1 MALPDWIQQA
11 PKMTMPSPLAFIGLL
26 TLTWGTFAFF
36 RQATVYLLP
45 CKIQRYNSTDKGHT
59 GGNWALVTG
68 ATDGIGFGFS
78 QELCARGFNVILMG
92 RNEGKLQKR
101 AAELRQQFPSS
112 KVDTIIMEAVPVSS
126 TVDEIANGLSGKL
139 TVLINNVGGAGGD
152 WKPYLPFGEYKFEEA
167 QATIDKNA
175 VFMAQLTRALLPALS
190 RAERSLVLNVSSMA
204 SWGVPYICMYAAS
217 KGFVDSF
224 TRALQGECAAEKN
237 GVDVLGLRV
246 GQTSTPGYNQ
256 PVSWFIPTARVMAKA
271 GLDRVGCGKTI
282 VWGYFW
288 HWLQGLSFYVLPRFV
303 LVKAMAKKMMAL
315 KKEEEAKSKRS

>member
-1 MALPDWIQQA
+1 MTLSDWIQQA
-11 PKMTMPSPLAFIGLL
+11 PKIPMTTPLAFIGFLS
-26 TLTWGTFAFF
+26 LTWGTLAFM

-45 CKIQRYNSTDKGHT
+45 CTLHQYNSTEKGPKR
-59 GGNWALVTG
+59 GNWALVTG

-92 RNEGKLQKR
+92 RNEDKLHKR
-101 AAELRQQFPSS
+101 AAELRQQFPLSA
-112 KVDTIIMEAVPVSS
+112 VDIIVMDAVPVTSA
-126 TVDEIANGLSGKL
+126 VDQIATGLPGKL
-139 TVLINNVGGAGGD
+139 TVLVNNVGGD
-152 WKPYLPFGEYKFEEA
+152 SKPYLPLGDYKFEEA

-175 VFMAQLTRALLPALS
+175 VFMAQLTRALLPVLS

-204 SWGVPYICMYAAS
+204 SWGLPYICMYAAS

-246 GQTSTPGYNQ
+246 GPTSTPGYDQ
-256 PVSWFIPTARVMAKA
+256 PANMFVPTARVMAKA

-288 HWLQGLSFYVLPRFV
+288 HWLSGLSLVVLPRFMMMRV
-303 LVKAMAKKMMAL
+303 LAQKMRTL
-315 KKEEEAKSKRS
+315 RKEEEAKSKRS